1 MTKRKIL
8 HISYGG
14 LGSGGV
20 ASVIHSIS
28 ESLKDYFDF
37 HCVVFRKKGSSEE
50 QFAKYGKVHRI
61 NCYNQTGLRKL
72 LDIIMRPFIMTI
84 CCYKICKEEKI
95 DIIHCHNGYEEA
107 YFLLG
112 AKVAGVKNRIAHSH
126 NTNSPISPSLLKK
139 FSNIF
144 HRFLINKLATVKI
157 GCSQQACDD
166 FFHTTNTYVIYNAID
181 LNRFKWQR
189 NPHEGLCFLNVGRY
203 CYQKNQSFVI
213 DVFNEILKEN
223 SDAVLKL
230 VGFGED
236 EKFLRNKVHIMGLE
250 KSVFF
255 VDGRNADIPSVY
267 SEADVM
273 IFPSTFEGFGIVL
286 IEAQATGCYV
296 FASDV
301 VPKATDI
308 GLMTRLSLN
317 KSKNEWAQIICD
329 NMIKVREG
337 KYEYIHDKLSKFDI
351 NIVSQQYKKLYDK

>member
-1 MTKRKIL
+1 MIKRKIL

-20 ASVIHSIS
+20 ASVIHTIS

-37 HCVVFRKKGSSEE
+37 HCVVFRKKGNSEE
-50 QFAKYGKVHRI
+50 QFAKYGKIHRI

-112 AKVAGVKNRIAHSH
+112 AKIAGVKNRIAHSH
-126 NTNSPISPSLLKK
+126 NTKSPISPSLLKK
-139 FSNIF
+139 LSIYF
-144 HRFLINKLATVKI
+144 HRYLINKLATVKI

-213 DVFNEILKEN
+213 DIFKEILKEY

-236 EKFLRNKVHIMGLE
+236 EKFLKKKVHIMGIE

-255 VDGRNADIPSVY
+255 VDGKNADIPSVY
-267 SEADVM
+267 AGADVM

-317 KSKNEWAQIICD
+317 KSEKEWAQIICD
-329 NMIKVREG
+329 NIIKVREG

-351 NIVSQQYKKLYDK
+351 NIISQQYKKIYDK